1 MRKVVLIVLL
11 LIVALTALWLWRGR
25 DLSMLVDRFHLVETS
40 SRPIKAIV
48 YEGNGTGGILQVDGL
63 DLRLNEL
70 ALEGAQPNIGT
81 TKDNQLALS
90 FRAKVFPFG
99 PVQEALGKLT
109 VTTPSLDIAT
119 FATEHSSIPWR
130 NFFEIN
136 FMTGNS
142 PRWKRNVYQRITW
155 KKPNGARLE
164 MIWRYEQYFY
174 PRDGWT
180 EALMIRP
187 GAPGLI
193 RVEISDASR

>member
-1 MRKVVLIVLL
+1 MRKVLIILL
-11 LIVALTALWLWRGR
+11 LVVALAALWLWRGR
-25 DLSMLVDRFHLVETS
+25 DLSILIDRFYVVQAN
-40 SRPIKAIV
+40 SRPIKTIV
-48 YEGNGTGGILQVDGL
+48 YEGTGTGGILQVDGL

-70 ALEGAQPNIGT
+70 ALEGTQPNIGT

-90 FRAKVFPFG
+90 FQGKVFPFG
-99 PVQEALGKLT
+99 PVQEGLGKLS
-109 VTTPSLDIAT
+109 VTSAPLDLAT
-119 FATEHSSIPWR
+119 FATEHSSIPWP
-130 NFFEIN
+130 NFFEVN

-174 PRDGWT
+174 PPDGWT
-180 EALMIRP
+180 EALMTRP